1 MHDRNIVHIYTDITT
16 VQRILNILELIVT
29 DANRTPAQYTGYM
42 LSKSKHKRTFVG
54 QWLLLILVYR
64 RT

>member
-54 QWLLLILVYR
+54 Q
-64 RT
+64 